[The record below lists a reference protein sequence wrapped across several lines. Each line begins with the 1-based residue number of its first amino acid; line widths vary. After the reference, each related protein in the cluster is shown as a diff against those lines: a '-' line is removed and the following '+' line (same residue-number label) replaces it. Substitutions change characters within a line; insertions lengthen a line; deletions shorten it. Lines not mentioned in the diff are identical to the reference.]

1 MTGILRAS
9 TSVST
14 QLQHEIEQFL
24 YAEAALLDAHD
35 VDEWFTL
42 MAPDIHYHMPVR
54 SNRQHR
60 ELAQE
65 VSVVG
70 ELAHFD
76 ETYDEIYQ
84 RVRRLRLGTAWAEDP
99 PSRTRRLI
107 TNVRVRP
114 TEDEDKDEY
123 HVESNFLVYRTRLE
137 RDQDLFAGKRSDLLR
152 PTDNGL
158 GWQIARRTILL
169 DQSTVLGKNIS
180 IFL

>member
-1 MTGILRAS
+1 MTGALRV
-9 TSVST
+9 TNGVSP

-24 YAEAALLDAHD
+24 YAEAALLDDHD

-42 MAPDIHYHMPVR
+42 MAPDIYYHMPVR

-60 ELAQE
+60 ELALE
-65 VSVVG
+65 VSAVG

-76 ETYDEIYQ
+76 ETHELLYQ

-114 TEDEDKDEY
+114 TEDEDRDEY
-123 HVESNFLVYRTRLE
+123 HVTSNFLVYRTRLE
-137 RDQDLFAGKRSDLLR
+137 REQDLFAGQRTDLLR
-152 PTDNGL
+152 PTSTGL

-169 DQSTVLGKNIS
+169 DQATVLSKNIS